1 MGASRYPFAL
11 TISLTAIG
19 QHAQRLGIRLLI
31 EPTPSD
37 ANLVETL
44 DDAKELRAQSGL
56 DNVDLMF
63 DVAHALFRAEQPED
77 YVRLYG
83 ADIRHIHLS
92 DYNRMAP
99 GDSGYDFTEMMQALK
114 DISFDGYLTMEAAFT
129 KRSEQ
134 PFTAARRAIEYL
146 RGIEATLR

>member
-1 MGASRYPFAL
+1 MWRTRSSAQNSRRI
-11 TISLTAIG
+11 T
-19 QHAQRLGIRLLI
+19 
-31 EPTPSD
+31 
-37 ANLVETL
+37 
-44 DDAKELRAQSGL
+44 SGCTG
-56 DNVDLMF
+56 
-63 DVAHALFRAEQPED
+63 RT
-77 YVRLYG
+77 
-83 ADIRHIHLS
+83 IRHIHLS